1 MSDSEQDPRDEQ
13 EDCMQYFGRDY
24 PDLVAAVTAFEN
36 SPRGRTFNVGLYEPN
51 VDFDDA
57 LLSSI
62 HDHLGDRLA
71 MYHDDSDVLQCAR
84 LILHRECHYE
94 RLLGETIYDV
104 LTEAVNEYA
113 AAHIAGKPLDKQE
126 LIIEIKDLIKDRIF
140 AGGAL
145 PSEWNEPVEGIVNQV
160 YSIVEEDM
168 ALEAFNR
175 QGGPNNGQPQPA
187 SPLRITEIPE
197 TRAFLRLMRSVVD
210 EKKKKK
216 KNTVKTLFSRQKLG
230 RGQKRRRGKTR
241 KRRKKKTKR
250 RKRRSRRS

>member
-13 EDCMQYFGRDY
+13 EECMQHFGRDY

-126 LIIEIKDLIKDRIF
+126 LISEIKDLIKDRIF
-140 AGGAL
+140 AGSDL

-160 YSIVEEDM
+160 YSIVEQEM
-168 ALEAFNR
+168 ALEEFHR
-175 QGGPNNGQPQPA
+175 KSGPKNIQPRPS

-197 TRAFLRLMRSVVD
+197 TRATLRLIRSVVD

-230 RGQKRRRGKTR
+230 RGQKRRCGKTK
-241 KRRKKKTKR
+241 KRSKKTKR